1 MDHPVIPTESFFI
14 RNHFPV
20 PSLEALDWN
29 LTVSGAVQ
37 NSLSLRYQ
45 DLKQLPKKELTAL
58 LECAGKGRFSGTYW
72 TKPTC
77 LAR

>member
-1 MDHPVIPTESFFI
+1 MSEISSELQTLSQNQIVDGAPLDSVDHTVIPTESFFI

-45 DLKQLPKKELTAL
+45 DLKQLPKK
-58 LECAGKGRFSGTYW
+58 S
-72 TKPTC
+72 
-77 LAR
+77 